1 MIKIMLKFIY
11 LTYLSNS
18 LLELVKFFILIK
30 FLNVRTSKVLY
41 FMKFV
46 I

>member
-1 MIKIMLKFIY
+1 MLKFIY
-11 LTYLSNS
+11 LIYFPNS
-18 LLELVKFFILIK
+18 PLELVKFFILIEI
-30 FLNVRTSKVLY
+30 LNVRTSKVLY